1 MSGETTLT
9 VIGNLTG
16 DPELRQ
22 VNDQMV
28 VNFTIASTPRVF
40 DRKSNQ
46 WKDGAALFL
55 RCALWR
61 EAADNVAQ
69 SLTKGSRVIVTGKLS
84 QRSYEDSNGVKRT
97 VMELTVDEI
106 GVSLKYA
113 VAKPIKRNA
122 FAGARNGGQAATNRS
137 AARGSDDPF
146 ADFQGDPGEA

>member
-16 DPELRQ
+16 DPELRD
-22 VNDQMV
+22 VKGQMV

-40 DRKSNQ
+40 DRQSNQ

-69 SLTKGSRVIVTGKLS
+69 SLSKGSRVIVTGKLS
-84 QRSYEDSNGVKRT
+84 QRSYDDANGVKRT
-97 VMELTVDEI
+97 VMEVTVDEI

-113 VAKPIKRNA
+113 VAKPIKRAA
-122 FAGARNGGQAATNRS
+122 FAGARNGGQAKGATS
-137 AARGSDDPF
+137 RGSDDPF
-146 ADFQGDPGEA
+146 ASFQPDAEEA